1 MFSLV
6 YIKERRNLILVK
18 TKNFNYIS
26 YSRNSHSY
34 MLLLILMMMMMFLL
48 LLLLLCQTR
57 KKYSKKR
64 DSKLFTYHSCRQCSM
79 CFYCKN
85 YVSHVYL
92 FLRNLLFNIVII
104 TMIGTATTTETKII
118 INIDI
123 GRLYLRRL
131 ELASSLWGL

>member
-1 MFSLV
+1 
-6 YIKERRNLILVK
+6 
-18 TKNFNYIS
+18 
-26 YSRNSHSY
+26 
-34 MLLLILMMMMMFLL
+34 
-48 LLLLLCQTR
+48 
-57 KKYSKKR
+57 
-64 DSKLFTYHSCRQCSM
+64 M